1 MNYKDKLLKIRA
13 LEPTE
18 KILAAAKK
26 IGKKSSNT
34 RFDYDP
40 LNYIFYRS
48 CIENGILK
56 ISLFLSGELND
67 GNYMSFYDI
76 FFDYENQRDLVYDC
90 RNHKWKHVLL
100 YNLPFPERT
109 SCVEKYENI
118 YAYKEDQKR
127 VQDYVFR
134 NCDLWCDKDIWDSI
148 VYFQE
153 KTGE

>member
-1 MNYKDKLLKIRA
+1 MNYKDKLLKIRV

-26 IGKKSSNT
+26 IGKKYINR
-34 RFDYDP
+34 RFNYDP

-76 FFDYENQRDLVYDC
+76 FF
-90 RNHKWKHVLL
+90 
-100 YNLPFPERT
+100 
-109 SCVEKYENI
+109 
-118 YAYKEDQKR
+118 
-127 VQDYVFR
+127 
-134 NCDLWCDKDIWDSI
+134 
-148 VYFQE
+148 
-153 KTGE
+153 